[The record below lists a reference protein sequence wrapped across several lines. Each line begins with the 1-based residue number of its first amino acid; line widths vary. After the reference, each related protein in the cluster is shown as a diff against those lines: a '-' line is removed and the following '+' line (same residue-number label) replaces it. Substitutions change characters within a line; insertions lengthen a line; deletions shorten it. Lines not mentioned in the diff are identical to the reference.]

1 VTNVLLVFVLVTSG
15 WASQYAPGRMEEV
28 IRVRQTRATAMPL
41 PADLPAVDGYIAVLD
56 CAQIG
61 QVWYLRYGETVEAFL
76 VVDCAGD
83 AATRAWMER
92 NGILVEVDAQTAQR
106 WGVVGR
112 GARIEVVQPVE
123 TAHVMH

>member
-1 VTNVLLVFVLVTSG
+1 MTNVLLVFVLVASG

-112 GARIEVVQPVE
+112 GAQIEVVQPVE